1 MSFFRLDKFI
11 FLTAS
16 VFSGKSALLILAYFL
31 NEAEYNL
38 FNKAYYT
45 ASLLILF
52 GTLGFR
58 YVLARMNISARTMIA
73 SVILNIGITF
83 LVIYIISPP
92 FDSTFHSISV
102 ICYSIFACIGGIY
115 FFRLLFSGIYTAYS
129 MMQIFYALFHISLIP
144 AVKIFQFDL
153 YTIFPFVTFFWMLA
167 GIKFFNSSEAMPE
180 GTLRDLYKTGIS
192 AFIINAAVPAALIVD
207 KYVINHHFPV
217 ATANSYTF
225 AWAISAPLFYVG
237 NVIEKMI
244 YSSGNKNSVYTFKK
258 ALLALGIILLIYV
271 GILSAVIIFIPSL
284 LPRSVDAELLKPVFF
299 FMVSGYAAYVLF
311 HFPVNGYLFRY
322 SEIQKQSI
330 TAAAFAVFILIF
342 TAAAFYIFYQNP
354 IQDYRTLLITIWIF
368 IFSLLI
374 IKSYVIF
381 RNGNTGK
388 TKTE

>member
-11 FLTAS
+11 FLTVS

-31 NEAEYNL
+31 NETEYNL

-52 GTLGFR
+52 GTLGFG
-58 YVLARMNISARTMIA
+58 YVLARMNINRKIVIA
-73 SVILNIGITF
+73 SVIANIIITF
-83 LVIYIISPP
+83 CVIYIISPP

-102 ICYSIFACIGGIY
+102 ICYSIFACIGSIY
-115 FFRLLFSGIYTAYS
+115 FFRLLFAGNYTAYS

-144 AVKIFQFDL
+144 AVRIFQIDL

-167 GIKFFNSSEAMPE
+167 GIKFFSSSQVMPE
-180 GTLRDLYKTGIS
+180 GTLKNLYKTGIS
-192 AFIINAAVPAALIVD
+192 AFVINAAVPAALIVD

-225 AWAISAPLFYVG
+225 AWAITAPLFYVG

-244 YSSGNKNSVYTFKK
+244 YSSGNTNSEYTFKK
-258 ALLALGIILLIYV
+258 SLLALGIILLIYT
-271 GILSAVIIFIPSL
+271 GITSAVIIFIPSL
-284 LPRSVDAELLKPVFF
+284 LPLSVDAELLKPVYF
-299 FMVSGYAAYVLF
+299 FMISGYAAYVLF

-322 SEIQKQSI
+322 SQIQKQSI

-342 TAAAFYIFYQNP
+342 TAAAFYIYYQNP
-354 IQDYRTLLITIWIF
+354 IEDYRTLLITIWIF
-368 IFSLLI
+368 IFSLLF
-374 IKSYVIF
+374 IKSFVVF
-381 RNGNTGK
+381 RNSK
-388 TKTE
+388 TKTG